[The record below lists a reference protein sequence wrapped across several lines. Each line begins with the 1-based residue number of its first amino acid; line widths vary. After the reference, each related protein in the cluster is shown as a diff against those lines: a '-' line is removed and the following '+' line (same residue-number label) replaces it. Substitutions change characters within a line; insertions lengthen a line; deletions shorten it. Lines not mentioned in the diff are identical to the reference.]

1 MMDGVSEE
9 EREALSSVPVSEA
22 EALALEQS
30 WGDAE
35 VRNRT
40 MADWTD
46 FARDK
51 YGAGDMPLSVRIA
64 NAVTLFFPL
73 GIAICVV
80 AYLWRLRSG

>member
-1 MMDGVSEE
+1 MACQKKNA
-9 EREALSSVPVSEA
+9 RCCHQYPCQKPKHWR
-22 EALALEQS
+22 LEQS
-30 WGDAE
+30 WANAE

-51 YGAGDMPLSVRIA
+51 YGAGDVPLSVRIA
-64 NAVTLFFPL
+64 NAITLFFPM